1 MNKPQSVTSQK
12 HPSTMNTSS
21 QSSTS
26 RGTCASLAPCTLDK
40 CDPAQSPP
48 VKIDSHLHDSDERKR
63 RVKRSLVQAVP
74 HLAHPELEPQAHL
87 LHQSPKPLLGRNCS
101 MALFFDGARNFN
113 ARYLK
118 VRFGDKF
125 GFGNQKRY
133 VLI

>member
-1 MNKPQSVTSQK
+1 MAGLPCNLTYCTPIRTHSRTHTNTTIPQ
-12 HPSTMNTSS
+12 
-21 QSSTS
+21 
-26 RGTCASLAPCTLDK
+26 
-40 CDPAQSPP
+40 
-48 VKIDSHLHDSDERKR
+48 DSHLHDSDERKR